1 MTIMAKSKTSKG
13 GNPTVPQRHL
23 HSRLSYLHQAAN
35 FLATTERH
43 VPSGSANS
51 SGPSSVKIVD
61 GARDGNGQGFESTR
75 LLSHL
80 RGVSRKTQIRLT
92 PKVKHTICKR
102 CDSLLIPGKSSHA
115 EVVNLS
121 TGGDKPWAD
130 VFEIRCHRCGAVKR
144 FPMEPKIQKE
154 SKIKHQSNEKP
165 RNSP

>member
-1 MTIMAKSKTSKG
+1 MSTTYDNNGQVKDLQG
-13 GNPTVPQRHL
+13 GNPTVPQKHL

-43 VPSGSANS
+43 VASGSAHS
-51 SGPSSVKIVD
+51 IGHSSVKIVD
-61 GARDGNGQGFESTR
+61 GARESNEHGLESTR
-75 LLSHL
+75 LLSQL

-121 TGGDKPWAD
+121 KGGDKPWAD
-130 VFEIRCHRCGAVKR
+130 VFEIRCHRCGTVKR

-154 SKIKHQSNEKP
+154 SIKKH
-165 RNSP
+165 R